1 VPQFLP
7 KLPNLGARPPEDV
20 PSEPGQPAA
29 TEPKGPETAWRVDPR
44 EAARDEAD
52 LLAANTDKAVR
63 AAPAPD
69 AAARAR
75 AGAEAVVV
83 RMGNAARQSDAA
95 RVRLLRG
102 TRRPFLHMP
111 TLTVPSRTAVEMAA
125 RELLSAPVEAARSRL
140 QNPRE
145 LSDRIAMGRAIWR
158 DLVIGFAAQLGELN
172 LGFTQLAAL
181 YALEDSGT
189 MTVAD
194 LADTLGRSPSTV
206 SRLANGL
213 VQRQLIERSQ
223 DSEDRR
229 QRTLRLT
236 GRGQALL
243 GLVDRARAQE
253 FLSIVRPLPAAER
266 AVVAM
271 GVAALSTHAIS
282 RRGRL
287 IKQRVR

>member
-1 VPQFLP
+1 MPQFRP
-7 KLPNLGARPPEDV
+7 KLPNLGQRPPADEV
-20 PSEPGQPAA
+20 
-29 TEPKGPETAWRVDPR
+29 ETAWRVDPGEIER
-44 EAARDEAD
+44 RPNAAPDEA
-52 LLAANTDKAVR
+52 LARPSDPTPTNSP
-63 AAPAPD
+63 AAS
-69 AAARAR
+69 
-75 AGAEAVVV
+75 G
-83 RMGNAARQSDAA
+83 DAA
-95 RVRLLRG
+95 RPHDSAPLRLLRSR
-102 TRRPFLHMP
+102 RRPFLHMP
-111 TLTVPSRTAVEMAA
+111 NLTVPSRVAVELAA

-145 LSDRIAMGRAIWR
+145 LSQRIQMGRAIWR

-181 YALEDSGT
+181 YALDDTGT

-194 LADTLGRSPSTV
+194 LADALGRSPSTV

-271 GVAALSTHAIS
+271 GVAALSASVIS

-287 IKQRVR
+287 IKQRGR